1 MNFRIKTLTLVFK
14 RSTEVIH
21 FDRISYFFG
30 QMGAGKSSI
39 AHLID
44 YCLGGD
50 LDLTP
55 AFQQEFVAAAL
66 FIDVNGTEINIERQR
81 SSDNIV
87 AIWGETGNENTL
99 LLPAR
104 VAGGEVLAGTEVE
117 VLSDFIF
124 YMAGIAPPRVR
135 KSKSS
140 EDSALVRL
148 SLRDYL
154 WYCYLDQDT
163 IDSSFFNLEVEA
175 NTFKRLKSRDVLRSI
190 LGYHQEAVAQLESE
204 LLHVRDLK
212 NQMRSGA
219 ILLRET
225 LTNNG
230 ITSQE
235 ETKEKVGQ
243 LGKTLDD
250 VRKHISSLQ
259 LDVKRTDVPHVVDGL
274 KQEGRQLA
282 RDIDATREG
291 IEALNQ
297 LINTNTAHLNE
308 IKSLKI
314 KYQRGLS
321 ARYVLS
327 NVQFESC
334 PRCAQSLPARPVGI
348 CPVCDQDEPTA
359 ETSKVDVALI
369 QRDADSRISEL
380 TEILKNY
387 ELQVRQLYR
396 SYDEQLARK
405 RLVDNKITEEMK
417 QYDSAYLSTILEF
430 ERRRFELEQ
439 TINGLNRSV
448 LLYKKVDEQLVRA
461 DQLEVSEKGIR
472 ERLKEARI
480 AAEKDVQNIRKLER
494 YFLDYLIQAGVPGIR
509 NEDKVNVSTSTFL
522 PLVAPNGGDDV
533 AVTSFSNLSSGGKK
547 VLFKCCFSL
556 AIHRLAVETKASL
569 PTFLIIDSPMKNI
582 SERENEDAF
591 RQFHNL
597 VYKLAATDLVNTQFI
612 LIDKEYCEPD
622 ESLDLTIAVR
632 HMTPD
637 KDEFPPL
644 ISYYR
649 GH

>member
-1 MNFRIKTLTLVFK
+1 MRFFIKNLTLIFK
-14 RSTEVIH
+14 RSTEVIP
-21 FDRISYFFG
+21 FERITYFYG

-39 AHLID
+39 AWLID

-55 AFQQEFVAAAL
+55 AFQQEFIAAKL
-66 FIDVNGTEINIERQR
+66 LIDVNGKIITLERQR
-81 SSDNIV
+81 DSDKIV
-87 AIWGETGNENTL
+87 AVWGEPDNENTL

-104 VAGGEVLAGTEVE
+104 KAEGEVLANTDIE

-124 YMAGIAPPRVR
+124 YMAGINPPRVR
-135 KSKSS
+135 KSKNS
-140 EDSALVRL
+140 EESELVRL

-163 IDSSFFNLEVEA
+163 IDSSFFNLEAEA

-204 LLHVRDLK
+204 LLRVRDTK

-219 ILLRET
+219 LLLKET

-230 ITSQE
+230 IISRE
-235 ETKEKVGQ
+235 ETEEKVNQ
-243 LGKTLDD
+243 LTTNLDE
-250 VRKHISSLQ
+250 VKKYILSLKLNLQ
-259 LDVKRTDVPHVVDGL
+259 RVNVPHIVEGL
-274 KQEGRQLA
+274 KQEARILA
-282 RDIDATREG
+282 KEIETTIEG
-291 IEALNQ
+291 VEALKS
-297 LINTNTAHLNE
+297 LIDDNTAHLNE

-334 PRCAQSLPARPVGI
+334 PRCAQDLPLRATNY
-348 CPVCDQDEPTA
+348 CHVCGQEEPTA
-359 ETSKVDVALI
+359 EDSKVYESLI
-369 QRDADSRISEL
+369 QKDADSRISEL
-380 TEILKNY
+380 AEIINNY
-387 ELQVRQLYR
+387 ELQFKQLY
-396 SYDEQLARK
+396 SSLQDFLSQKSIIDK
-405 RLVDNKITEEMK
+405 RIVEVMQ
-417 QYDSAYLSTILEF
+417 QYDSAYLANVLEF

-439 TINGLNRSV
+439 MISNFNRSM
-448 LLYKKVDEQLVRA
+448 LLFKKVDEQLARA
-461 DQLEVSEKGIR
+461 DELEVKEKGIR
-472 ERLKEARI
+472 ESLKEARS
-480 AAEKDVQNIRKLER
+480 AAEKDVQNIRKLQQ
-494 YFLDYLIQAGVPGIR
+494 YFLDYLVQAGVPGIKDT
-509 NEDKVNVSTSTFL
+509 DKVNVSTSTFL
-522 PLVAPNGGDDV
+522 PLVAPNGGADV

-547 VLFKCCFSL
+547 VLFKCCFAL

-569 PTFLIIDSPMKNI
+569 PTFLVIDSPMKNI
-582 SERENEDAF
+582 SERENEEAF
-591 RQFHNL
+591 VQFHNL
-597 VYKLAATDLVNTQFI
+597 VYQLAAGDLSETQFI
-612 LIDKEYCEPD
+612 LIDKEYCKPEANLG
-622 ESLDLTIAVR
+622 LDVLTR

-637 KDEFPPL
+637 NDEYPPL